1 MTLETQYKNYKIR
14 NPESTL
20 TFDEWKEFFGKQ
32 LEKGIKEIEFQG
44 FINKNENTWGCE
56 VIKWVIDKDQ
66 ITGVIVQSDNG
77 DTQYMSMLE
86 YENFL
91 KNRGF
96 SKN

>member
-1 MTLETQYKNYKIR
+1 M
-14 NPESTL
+14 
-20 TFDEWKEFFGKQ
+20 
-32 LEKGIKEIEFQG
+32 
-44 FINKNENTWGCE
+44 
-56 VIKWVIDKDQ
+56 DKDQ